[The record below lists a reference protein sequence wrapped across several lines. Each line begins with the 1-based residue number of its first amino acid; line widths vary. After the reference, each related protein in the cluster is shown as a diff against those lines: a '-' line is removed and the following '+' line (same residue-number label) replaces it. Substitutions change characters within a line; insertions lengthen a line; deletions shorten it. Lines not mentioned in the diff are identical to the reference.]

1 MTGFYAQFG
10 NPTGPLGWLV
20 GHLMAVKNGQR
31 SAWALSLLDAQPSE
45 RLLEIGFGPG
55 VDIRRLAGVVGP
67 AGQVAGVDVSPEMV
81 RQASARNAAAI
92 RDGRVHLRLG
102 DVVELPFS
110 DEAFDAAYST
120 NCAQFWRD
128 LVRGMIEV
136 RRVLRPGGRAVLVVQ
151 PMARGATDAD
161 ASTWQD
167 KLARSAEAAGFTHV
181 DRKLQPMWPTVAAGV
196 MVRR

>member
-1 MTGFYAQFG
+1 
-10 NPTGPLGWLV
+10 
-20 GHLMAVKNGQR
+20 
-31 SAWALSLLDAQPSE
+31 
-45 RLLEIGFGPG
+45 
-55 VDIRRLAGVVGP
+55 
-67 AGQVAGVDVSPEMV
+67 
-81 RQASARNAAAI
+81 
-92 RDGRVHLRLG
+92 
-102 DVVELPFS
+102 
-110 DEAFDAAYST
+110 
-120 NCAQFWRD
+120 
-128 LVRGMIEV
+128 MIEV